1 MGFTM
6 QMQGR
11 KVVLF
16 ICFGELLEIEIHP
29 SFTNEM
35 EVSMNTRKFLQLF
48 VLIAVL
54 LASFASTTYVFAAPA
69 SSGQCGTSVT
79 VVSGDTLRKIADRCD
94 TTIYALRR
102 ANPEIGLGNL
112 IYPGQVLLL
121 PGTILGSD
129 GGYLIYI
136 VARGDTLKGLAARF
150 GSTVE
155 SIMASNP
162 EITNPNVIYEGQR
175 LTIYSGPSTPPPT
188 PPPASGQTYYV
199 LAGDTLRKI
208 AAKFNTT
215 VDAILRINPQI
226 INPNIIYVGQA
237 IAIPTGVS
245 THVVQKGDTLRIIA
259 SKYGTTVDALLA
271 LNPGIKNPNLIY
283 VGQVIRVR

>member
-1 MGFTM
+1 
-6 QMQGR
+6 
-11 KVVLF
+11 
-16 ICFGELLEIEIHP
+16 
-29 SFTNEM
+29 M
-35 EVSMNTRKFLQLF
+35 EVSMNAKNAKKLFQLF
-48 VLIAVL
+48 VLASVL
-54 LASFASTTYVFAAPA
+54 LASFASTHSVSAFAAPA
-69 SSGQCGTSVT
+69 RAGQCGTSVT

-136 VARGDTLKGLAARF
+136 VARGDTLKSLATRF
-150 GSTVE
+150 GSTIE

-175 LTIYSGPSTPPPT
+175 LTIYSGPSMPPP

-199 LAGDTLRKI
+199 LQGDTLRKI

-215 VDAILRINPQI
+215 VDAILRVNPQI
-226 INPNIIYVGQA
+226 TNPNIIYVGQA
-237 IAIPTGVS
+237 IAIPAGAS
-245 THVVQKGDTLRIIA
+245 THIVQRGDTLRIIA
-259 SKYGTTVDALLA
+259 AKYGTTIDAILA
-271 LNPGIKNPNLIY
+271 LNPGIRNPNLIY
-283 VGQVIRVR
+283 VGQVIVVR